1 MTFESKN
8 NPGSNL
14 YRYEDILRAI
24 GKYIDEQELQDV
36 VVLQAENEVQVH
48 GYRNVSPAGA
58 LRPRLVQHTFTADDI
73 RKIDEE
79 SRKRRGR
86 GSRLFG

>member
-1 MTFESKN
+1 MFESKN

-36 VVLQAENEVQVH
+36 VVLQAENEIKVH
-48 GYRNVSPAGA
+48 GYRNVSAAGG
-58 LRPRLVQHTFTADDI
+58 LRPRLIQHTFTADEL
-73 RKIDEE
+73 RQIDEE
-79 SRKRRGR
+79 ARKRRGS